1 MTPRSSAGP
10 SQVSNTT
17 PLAAAAA
24 GGGYGHPPVDPRHG
38 YADPRYGGAQQ
49 PASVSAQYPA
59 ELSSQYPQHPQ
70 QYSGYASS
78 AGGWSGNAGAT
89 SQVQSGAMHG
99 MSIHHIPP
107 PLLPAH
113 AIRHPPSAADG
124 INMLIALSCSLFS
137 KVGPCSSNNS
147 IKPYPKSPRPKSH
160 TIRGAYYCGLSL
172 FSATKTRFLPPCD
185 RQQTRPGLSTTAVPH
200 RTAVLERRYLL
211 PGAPTNG

>member
-49 PASVSAQYPA
+49 PTSVNAQYPA
-59 ELSSQYPQHPQ
+59 ELSQYPQHPQ

-78 AGGWSGNAGAT
+78 AAGWSGNAGAT

-99 MSIHHIPP
+99 MSIHHSST
-107 PLLPAH
+107 
-113 AIRHPPSAADG
+113 PPSRTRFTTSTFCRGRHQHANCSFLFALLEGWAMQQQQQQQAVPQVSAAQ
-124 INMLIALSCSLFS
+124 L
-137 KVGPCSSNNS
+137 
-147 IKPYPKSPRPKSH
+147 PYNTGCVLLRPL
-160 TIRGAYYCGLSL
+160 CSL
-172 FSATKTRFLPPCD
+172 FSATKTRFLPPCG
-185 RQQTRPGLSTTAVPH
+185 RQ
-200 RTAVLERRYLL
+200 
-211 PGAPTNG
+211 